1 MNNLDMT
8 SETVGKS
15 LLKEL
20 IQEISLLPE
29 VWSALSK
36 DKQDDI
42 IGRIRENVKENV
54 RKAVFEIK
62 SQGSATIVGEVV
74 KVEIQDGVK
83 AVIRFGKNALNLNEL
98 YGCAG
103 LAVMVVI
110 ANPEQHLDGID
121 DIEGQDDQLYLPVDG
136 VDEQTVDGEQS

>member
-15 LLKEL
+15 LLSGL

-29 VWSALSK
+29 VWSAMSK

-42 IGRIRENVKENV
+42 IGRLRKNVKENV
-54 RKAVFEIK
+54 IKAVFEIK

-121 DIEGQDDQLYLPVDG
+121 DIEGQDDQLYLPVDD
-136 VDEQTVDGEQS
+136 VDEQTVDGE